1 MQRPWRTTSVRMT
14 EGVGRSKD
22 GVPQWSGDAASFQD
36 YEEQSLQWEQSI
48 AYNKRYLAAPRL
60 VGELSGTAR
69 KYVAG
74 KRPDWVSFPGGVQH
88 LMQHLRRSLGKPQI
102 PELSEHLSRFFKN
115 SRRRK
120 FETMNDYIVRKTEVY
135 SRAKQALARVR
146 PHYARSS
153 QRRGSTYDWWNHRW
167 SGWQTRGGTWGGQ
180 DPSTDGEEEEE
191 GYRTPRTQEEAP
203 DQNTEDA
210 GSQRHEGDPWADYD
224 GSQGNWSRSGW
235 ATQTEDEWWMTDT
248 DELLPDYLQ
257 GWYLL
262 ADANLDGP
270 ARNMVQTALRN
281 NFSLSKVAQEL
292 RNQWPDE
299 EIKKYDQGGKSS
311 GFWSTEL
318 ENEEEEEPQANFTMS
333 SLAQNG
339 MNEEGLSLMVEAEE
353 QAEEAL
359 ALIHQ
364 AKKTLKEARAKQ
376 HQVKLSRKYYK
387 VSTEK
392 SQTKGKITCFRC
404 GGDHKV
410 AQCPDRHAPKKEQGN
425 VTTEEA
431 PFVCFSETEE
441 GMMVQGSG
449 KLSTEEAI
457 KQGYGIIDGGA
468 TKTLG
473 SLHAL
478 EAIAEEN
485 LRKHKEDRVLE
496 VNTRERPV
504 FGFGN
509 SSRDQCVST
518 AKMKIEAGPKS
529 GVLTVHALDRGQG
542 PVLLSIDTLRKLGA
556 IIDFAE
562 DLVVF
567 RNLDDK
573 KLIQAQQSQV
583 GHQLLPLTE
592 NLYSNAVD
600 SIGPIPSLRSFCK
613 G

>member
-1 MQRPWRTTSVRMT
+1 MEMAD
-14 EGVGRSKD
+14 GIGRSKD
-22 GVPQWSGDAASFQD
+22 GVPQWSGEAASFQD
-36 YEEQSLQWEQSI
+36 YEDQCLQWEQSI

-60 VGELSGTAR
+60 IGELSGTAR

-74 KRPDWVSFPGGVQH
+74 KRPDWVSFPGGVSH

-102 PELSEHLSRFFKN
+102 PELSEHLNRFFKN

-135 SRAKQALARVR
+135 SRAKQALARVK
-146 PHYARSS
+146 PHYTKSRS
-153 QRRGSTYDWWNHRW
+153 QRWEPTSSWWDQQGA
-167 SGWQTRGGTWGGQ
+167 GWQTWGNTWWEQ
-180 DPSTDGEEEEE
+180 PSSDDEAEGNEDGNSTRSQADAPPQSAEE
-191 GYRTPRTQEEAP
+191 T
-203 DQNTEDA
+203 
-210 GSQRHEGDPWADYD
+210 GSQRQEEDPWMANQSSY
-224 GSQGNWSRSGW
+224 GGWSRSGW
-235 ATQTEDEWWMTDT
+235 GTHTEDEWWMTDT

-270 ARNMVQTALRN
+270 ARNLVQTALRN

-292 RNQWPDE
+292 RNQWPDD
-299 EIKKYDQGGKSS
+299 EIKRYDQGHKQA
-311 GFWSTEL
+311 GFWSADYED
-318 ENEEEEEPQANFTMS
+318 EDDEEHQAHLTMA
-333 SLAQNG
+333 SLIQEG
-339 MNEEGLSLMVEAEE
+339 MNEEGLSLVAEAEE
-353 QAEEAL
+353 EAEEAM

-364 AKKTLKEARAKQ
+364 AKKTLREARAKQ
-376 HQVKLSRKYYK
+376 HQVKLSRKYYQ
-387 VSTEK
+387 VSTTDKTK
-392 SQTKGKITCFRC
+392 SKGKITCFRC

-410 AQCPDRHAPKKEQGN
+410 AQCPDRHAPKKEHGN

-431 PFVCFSETEE
+431 PFVCFSEVEE
-441 GMMVQGSG
+441 GMMAQGAG
-449 KLSTEEAI
+449 KLTTEEAI
-457 KQGYGIIDGGA
+457 RQGYGIIDGGA

-478 EAIAEEN
+478 GAIADEN
-485 LRKHKEDRVLE
+485 LRKHNEDRVIE
-496 VNTRERPV
+496 VNTKERPV

-518 AKMKIEAGPKS
+518 AKMKIEAGPKA
-529 GVLTVHALDRGQG
+529 GVLTVHALEKGQG

-592 NLYSNAVD
+592 NLYSQALD
-600 SIGPIPSLRSFCK
+600 STCPIPSLRSFCQ

>member
-1 MQRPWRTTSVRMT
+1 M
-14 EGVGRSKD
+14 
-22 GVPQWSGDAASFQD
+22 
-36 YEEQSLQWEQSI
+36 QWEQSI

-60 VGELSGTAR
+60 VGELIGTAR

-120 FETMNDYIVRKTEVY
+120 I
-135 SRAKQALARVR
+135 
-146 PHYARSS
+146 
-153 QRRGSTYDWWNHRW
+153 
-167 SGWQTRGGTWGGQ
+167 
-180 DPSTDGEEEEE
+180 
-191 GYRTPRTQEEAP
+191 
-203 DQNTEDA
+203 
-210 GSQRHEGDPWADYD
+210 
-224 GSQGNWSRSGW
+224 
-235 ATQTEDEWWMTDT
+235 
-248 DELLPDYLQ
+248 
-257 GWYLL
+257 
-262 ADANLDGP
+262 
-270 ARNMVQTALRN
+270 
-281 NFSLSKVAQEL
+281 
-292 RNQWPDE
+292 
-299 EIKKYDQGGKSS
+299 
-311 GFWSTEL
+311 

-376 HQVKLSRKYYK
+376 HQVKLSRKYYQ

-431 PFVCFSETEE
+431 PFVCFSEIEE